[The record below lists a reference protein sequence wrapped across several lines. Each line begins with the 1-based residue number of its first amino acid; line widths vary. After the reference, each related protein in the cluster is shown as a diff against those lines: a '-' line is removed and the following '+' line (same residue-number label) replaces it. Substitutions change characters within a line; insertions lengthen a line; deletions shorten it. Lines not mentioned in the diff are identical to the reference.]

1 MRTEWQTANQ
11 PVWPDLLPWPQPEQ
25 DGSGLTL
32 VPAPPV
38 SRSRGVR
45 CCECCANYF
54 IRRGAAD
61 GGRREQAFWASF
73 FVTCC
78 SLTSNCVSGS
88 TSPLNTGK
96 SALIAPK
103 RFPHAGSTRV
113 SVWVCVCACVRV
125 CVFVCLC
132 VFVYVFLHF
141 VSLTLYLN
149 TMQIHFDCLLN
160 HLVALI
166 IYCLYN
172 TWHALNDKI
181 DDRASLTTIKQWLHC
196 WSSKLFVWLFFEIL

>member
-1 MRTEWQTANQ
+1 MQGRQAGRQADKQSDRWAGGKINGKVSMRTEWQTANQ
-11 PVWPDLLPWPQPEQ
+11 PVWPDLLSWPQPEQ

-38 SRSRGVR
+38 SRSRGVW

-103 RFPHAGSTRV
+103 RFPHAGSTCV
-113 SVWVCVCACVRV
+113 SVWVCVCACA
-125 CVFVCLC
+125 CVCLC
-132 VFVYVFLHF
+132 VCVC
-141 VSLTLYLN
+141 VSLC
-149 TMQIHFDCLLN
+149 MCFCILL
-160 HLVALI
+160 V
-166 IYCLYN
+166 
-172 TWHALNDKI
+172 WHCI
-181 DDRASLTTIKQWLHC
+181 LTQCKYISTV
-196 WSSKLFVWLFFEIL
+196 S